1 MGGTVDSDDACAGSP
16 VPPAGWAGRGLLVG
30 VLAVFVGV
38 TAVLTAVVASYV
50 GTGGPVVP
58 RPVMVPGWLAG
69 WCQGDGSW
77 YLRIAE
83 SGYFYTPGRQSS
95 VAFFPA
101 FPMLLRGFGA
111 VLGDVRMGGWL
122 LSVLAG
128 GLSVLLFVCWVR
140 TRLPRAGALTAVA
153 VLVVYPYA
161 FFLHGAVYSDGL
173 FLVTAIGALLLLER
187 RMFWL
192 AGVVG
197 ALATAGR
204 PVGVAVAV
212 GLAVRV
218 LEIRAEARALQMP
231 RGGASGSA
239 DRGQAA
245 AGEPSGGTVAVSPPP
260 RPGARDLLSAV
271 RGIGWRQAG
280 VLFSFVGLA
289 GWCGYLW
296 LRFGDPLAF
305 LTVQGAPGW
314 DQASGPAT
322 WFKVTYLRAVAHRL
336 PVLLLTGQALAGL
349 GAVLLL
355 GRVWRRFGWGYT
367 VYCVIVLVIPM
378 VGTKDFMGLGR
389 YVLAAFPVFA
399 AAGDALAGS
408 RYRWHR
414 PAVLGLSAAL
424 LLIATALFAQ
434 GVEVS

>member
-1 MGGTVDSDDACAGSP
+1 
-16 VPPAGWAGRGLLVG
+16 
-30 VLAVFVGV
+30 
-38 TAVLTAVVASYV
+38 
-50 GTGGPVVP
+50 
-58 RPVMVPGWLAG
+58 MVPGWLAG

-111 VLGDVRMGGWL
+111 VLGDVRMCGWP

-128 GLSVLLFVCWVR
+128 GLSVLLFVGGVR

-187 RMFWL
+187 RMYWL

-218 LEIRAEARALQMP
+218 LEIHAEDRAK
-231 RGGASGSA
+231 SA
-239 DRGQAA
+239 NFVP
-245 AGEPSGGTVAVSPPP
+245 PSGTVSPPK
-260 RPGARDLLSAV
+260 RPGLRDLLSAFE
-271 RGIGWRQAG
+271 GIGWRQMG
-280 VLFSFVGLA
+280 VLCS
-289 GWCGYLW
+289 
-296 LRFGDPLAF
+296 
-305 LTVQGAPGW
+305 
-314 DQASGPAT
+314 
-322 WFKVTYLRAVAHRL
+322 
-336 PVLLLTGQALAGL
+336 
-349 GAVLLL
+349 LL
-355 GRVWRRFGWGYT
+355 G
-367 VYCVIVLVIPM
+367 
-378 VGTKDFMGLGR
+378 
-389 YVLAAFPVFA
+389 
-399 AAGDALAGS
+399 
-408 RYRWHR
+408 
-414 PAVLGLSAAL
+414 
-424 LLIATALFAQ
+424 
-434 GVEVS
+434 